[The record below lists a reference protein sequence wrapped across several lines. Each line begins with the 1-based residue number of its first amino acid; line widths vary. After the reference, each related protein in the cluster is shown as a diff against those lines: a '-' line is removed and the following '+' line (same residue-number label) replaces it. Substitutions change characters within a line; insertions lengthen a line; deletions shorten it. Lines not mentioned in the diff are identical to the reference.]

1 MLYVGPTKSSL
12 AVWPIPI
19 NGQLAN
25 QDEIIC
31 VFLNTLYIELHNNQE
46 HKLQRDNLMNQYRF
60 YSCASYLSWHNRKP
74 FRFETL
80 TAKISF

>member
-19 NGQLAN
+19 NGHFAN
-25 QDEIIC
+25 QDEINC

-46 HKLQRDNLMNQYRF
+46 HKLQRDN
-60 YSCASYLSWHNRKP
+60 
-74 FRFETL
+74 
-80 TAKISF
+80 

>member
-1 MLYVGPTKSSL
+1 MLYVGPTKSLL

-19 NGQLAN
+19 NGHFAN
-25 QDEIIC
+25 QDEINC
-31 VFLNTLYIELHNNQE
+31 VFLNTLYIELHNNQK